1 MEHISRVQLNND
13 FTTTDL
19 PLQKRLSNEDGSR
32 LTTLLERA
40 QKRWPN
46 QDTAESMEEY
56 LADFEQLALKYSLQK
71 IEVALKALRIDP
83 QQQFFPKPD
92 EVAGEIERQE
102 NKRNGENARLSTAKI
117 LDEMARERA
126 KHAQFMREWQE
137 SGLSLAEF
145 FTQGACAASVRKGE

>member
-1 MEHISRVQLNND
+1 MERITEAQLNNAL
-13 FTTTDL
+13 TT
-19 PLQKRLSNEDGSR
+19 PEGRLQKRLSSEDGST
-32 LTTLLERA
+32 LTILLEKTLR
-40 QKRWPN
+40 RYPN
-46 QDTAESMEEY
+46 QDAAETIAEY
-56 LADFEQLALKYSLQK
+56 LADFEQLALKYSLLK
-71 IEVALKALRIDP
+71 IEAALKALRIDP

-145 FTQGACAASVRKGE
+145 CTQGACAAAVKQTT